1 MDPNQNA
8 FAGKQGYILL
18 RYADILLMYAEAKI
32 ELNQIDATVN
42 DAINKVRAR
51 ASQPATALTTQSE
64 LRQLVRR
71 ERAVEL
77 ALEGHRWN
85 DLTRWGIYNESVNGP
100 LYGVAKNR
108 AVSQGL
114 PTFTSNDIP
123 NYTTSVSLRINPRN
137 QTRLTQAKHLLWPI
151 PQGELDKNKNLT
163 QNPGW

>member
-1 MDPNQNA
+1 
-8 FAGKQGYILL
+8 
-18 RYADILLMYAEAKI
+18 MYAEAKI

-51 ASQPATALTTQSE
+51 ASQPATTLTTQSE

-85 DLTRWGIYNESVNGP
+85 DLTRWGIYNKAVNGVLFGAAQNTTDVP
-100 LYGVAKNR
+100 
-108 AVSQGL
+108 GL
-114 PTFTSNDIP
+114 PIFDTNDIP
-123 NYTTSVSLRINPRN
+123 DYTNSSAKRINPRN

-151 PQGELDKNKNLT
+151 PQGELDKNKNLI
-163 QNPGW
+163 QNTGW